1 MKITMKLCLIL
12 SGGLLSAGSVLNAQ
26 EIGISDTTI
35 EACEGFLVDTGLS
48 AADYGANEDI
58 IMTICPEAPETIV
71 TLNFVLASFGSGDM
85 LRIYDGVDTDG
96 SLLGT
101 YVEFDAQ
108 GLEIFASEDNPGG
121 CLTLHWTS
129 DDQNNGNFV
138 IEMSCGYPCD
148 RPFAIVSSGEPVP
161 HLACPGEVITFD
173 ASESTVASDFNIIS
187 WDWDFGD
194 ETSSNE
200 GAVVTHVFEEPGAY
214 KVQLNI
220 ADDNVT
226 DDEPDGCTN
235 NNLIDHL
242 VLISTE
248 PDWSGTSVDATVCSG
263 QLFPLEGMVTGV
275 TYDSEPTADF
285 GGGLFIPDDQ
295 SECFSAELTFTS
307 FSPLQIVEDV
317 STDIVDLFI
326 NFEHSYMGDLT
337 ITFICPNG
345 QSVVVHDQG
354 GGGTQLGIPDQLDGT
369 GPGMGWDYYWS
380 PLSTNGTWADNA
392 GGTLAAGTYE
402 TGQPLELLEGC
413 PLNGTWEVEVCDSW
427 GQDDGYIFD
436 WTVHFNPDL
445 YPEPVVFTPVFGME
459 CDSTSWEGLN
469 IYDESEDCNDITVI
483 ATESA
488 SYTYT
493 ATNNFGCTYSTDVS
507 LNVVPGP
514 EVVIDTPEG
523 FCGSPVSLSGNVTN
537 LDPAYT
543 YNYEWSPADL
553 VSGGGSEVTVDGLSQ
568 DTIMTLTVSVTG
580 GDLDNC
586 EVEQNV
592 EVDFVP
598 EPTAVDFSGAICPD
612 EEFDLVA
619 LNFVLEGTS
628 QDDYSYEW
636 TDMNDPTNTIL
647 DSLSAV
653 YQINGAGDYQV
664 VVTMLAPCTWS
675 TISTFTVEDDV
686 CDLTIPN
693 VISPNGSGQWDN
705 MNDAFLIGGLDG
717 DRYKGSTIR
726 IYNRWGKLMYSSNDF
741 GKSAGW
747 RPEPE
752 DATEGTYF
760 YILGIARTNSV
771 LTIIDIDGPITD
783 DGEGY
788 KYMNGSFTLVRD

>member
-1 MKITMKLCLIL
+1 MSTIKTTMKLGLMSL
-12 SGGLLSAGSVLNAQ
+12 GGLLSAGSVLNAQ
-26 EIGISDTTI
+26 EIGISNTTI
-35 EACEGFLVDTGLS
+35 ETCEGFVVDTGLS
-48 AADYGANEDI
+48 AADYGANEDFV
-58 IMTICPEAPETIV
+58 MTICPEAPETIV
-71 TLNFVLASFGSGDM
+71 TLNFVLASFGLGDI
-85 LRIYDGVDTDG
+85 LRIYDGTDTDG
-96 SLLGT
+96 PLLGT

-129 DDQNNGNFV
+129 DEQNNGNFA
-138 IEMSCGYPCD
+138 IEMSCGYPCE
-148 RPFAIVSSGEPVP
+148 RPFAIVSSGEPIP
-161 HLACPGEVITFD
+161 HLACPGELITFD
-173 ASESTVASDFNIIS
+173 ASESTVASDFEIIS

-200 GAVVTHVFEEPGAY
+200 GAVVTHVFNEPGAY

-275 TYDSEPTADF
+275 TYDAEPTADF

-295 SECFSAELTFTS
+295 SECFSAELVFTS
-307 FSPLQIVEDV
+307 FSPLQVVEDV
-317 STDIVDLFI
+317 STDILDLFI
-326 NFEHSYMGDLT
+326 NFEHSYMGDLA
-337 ITFICPNG
+337 ITFTCPNG
-345 QSVVVHDQG
+345 QSVVVHEG
-354 GGGTQLGIPDQLDGT
+354 GGGTQLGVPDQGDGT
-369 GPGMGWDYYWS
+369 GPGQGWDYFWS
-380 PLSTNGTWADNA
+380 PLATNGTWADN
-392 GGTLAAGTYE
+392 GGVTLPAGTYE
-402 TGQPLELLEGC
+402 TEQSMELLEGC
-413 PLNGTWEVEVCDSW
+413 PLNGTWTVEVCDSW
-427 GQDDGYIFD
+427 AEDDGYIFD
-436 WTVHFNPDL
+436 WTVYFDPEL

-469 IYDESEDCNDITVI
+469 IYDQSEDCNDVTVI

-507 LNVVPGP
+507 LVVVPGP
-514 EVVIDTPEG
+514 EVVINTPEG

-543 YNYEWSPADL
+543 YGYDWSPAGL
-553 VSGGGSEVTVDGLSQ
+553 VNGGGSEVTVAGLSQ

-598 EPTAVDFSGAICPD
+598 EPTGINFSTAICPD
-612 EEFDLVA
+612 EAFDLVA
-619 LNFVLEGTS
+619 LDFVQEGTN
-628 QDDYSYEW
+628 QNDYTYEW
-636 TDMNDPTNTIL
+636 TDVNDQTNTIL

-653 YQINGAGDYQV
+653 YQIDGAGNYQV
-664 VVTMLAPCTWS
+664 VVTMVAPCTWS
-675 TISTFTVEDDV
+675 TTSNFEIEEDV

-693 VISPNGSGQWDN
+693 VISPRNG
-705 MNDAFLIGGLDG
+705 DALNNAFIVKGLDS
-717 DRYKGSTIR
+717 DRYDGSTVR
-726 IYNRWGKLMYSSNDF
+726 IYNRWGQLMYSSNDF
-741 GKSAGW
+741 GKSSGW
-747 RPEPE
+747 RPEPDE
-752 DATEGTYF
+752 ATEGTYF

-771 LTIIDIDGPITD
+771 LNIIDVNGTFED

-788 KYMNGSFTLVRD
+788 KYINGSFTLVRD